1 MRPAPSALL
10 TEVSKYRHIIVVTEK
25 QIVRRTI
32 ANKREQAY

>member
-10 TEVSKYRHIIVVTEK
+10 TEASEFLNIIMAAEK

-32 ANKREQAY
+32 ARKRRQVY